1 MLIEKKIE
9 EMGLV
14 LPQDLTPGG
23 LYKLYRRVGNMI
35 YLAGQAS
42 YVNDDYCV
50 KGAVGNELTVEQG
63 REAAKISALRILS
76 VLKDA
81 LGDLDKVKQ
90 FVQMIC
96 LVRCE
101 NGYDNP
107 PLVIDAAA
115 EIFYELYG
123 DAGLP
128 ARMATG
134 AAMLPDGCTTE
145 IMLVVEVEE

>member
-1 MLIEKKIE
+1 MKVEEKLK

-14 LPQDLTPGG
+14 LPENLTTGG
-23 LYKLYRRVGNMI
+23 LYKPYRRVGNML

-42 YVNDDYCV
+42 YINDDWCV
-50 KGAVGNELTVEQG
+50 KGAVGNELTPEEG

-76 VLKDA
+76 VLKEA

-96 LVRCE
+96 FVRCE

-107 PLVIDAAA
+107 PYVIDAAA
-115 EIFYELYG
+115 EIFEKVYG
-123 DAGLP
+123 EDGLP

-145 IMLVVEVEE
+145 IMLVVEVLD